1 MPSPILKD
9 LEKYDE
15 EQRRLEER
23 RWRDR
28 TRQAFE
34 GEWLMSTERE
44 LHECVLK
51 LMRERDQYM
60 CANLQVYQELLWEK
74 LKQHH
79 SNLGMYNTAEALE
92 ERRRVCI
99 EHGLLCKEDQMLV
112 KNLLQPMPQPELT
125 PQGDSTDKEEL
136 FQTQDPSGSNQLL
149 ASAVPSSVPDD
160 IAISMELWMMHG
172 TKRRREDQSRIEY
185 RNTRRQNTTLLSYF
199 RKRK

>member
-51 LMRERDQYM
+51 LMREGDQYM

-99 EHGLLCKEDQMLV
+99 EHGLLCKDQMLV

-160 IAISMELWMMHG
+160 IAISEELWMMHG
-172 TKRRREDQSRIEY
+172 TKRRREDQSRIE
-185 RNTRRQNTTLLSYF
+185 
-199 RKRK
+199 